1 MTLAMSNER
10 YNYSISLIRRRNN
23 SWVIEPKDATSR
35 LFATEFSGK
44 KVGDGYLVSKIE
56 GELSYC
62 IFLSGGVCH
71 SDVYGWI
78 ITMNGWQILELDTYL
93 QLAQEVWNELA
104 QTEIKEHEIRQLLYD
119 MAENKELIP
128 QCVPAQMSRNVVEN
142 THTHLFTPT
151 IKPPE
156 PILKKLKKWQPE
168 VVKVAIAL
176 VGIFILYLGGSAL
189 FNRSGDKDHIYN
201 DSSYA
206 PSSEEDSD
214 EDGAEYSNNSGDED
228 YDNGDDGYDSGDNDY
243 DNGDDSYDSGDD
255 DYDNGDDGYD
265 SGDEGYA
272 EAAEAW
278 Y

>member
-1 MTLAMSNER
+1 MSHTTLAMSNER

-35 LFATEFSGK
+35 LFATELSGK
-44 KVGDGYLVSKIE
+44 KVGDGYLASKIE

-62 IFLSGGVCH
+62 IFLSGVVCH

-104 QTEIKEHEIRQLLYD
+104 QTEIKERDIRQLLYD

-128 QCVPAQMSRNVVEN
+128 QCVPVQMSRNVVEN
-142 THTHLFTPT
+142 THIHPFTPT

-176 VGIFILYLGGSAL
+176 VGILFFIQEVVLYLIDQGIRIIFTMIAL
-189 FNRSGDKDHIYN
+189 MLHLQKKIVMRMGQSI
-201 DSSYA
+201 
-206 PSSEEDSD
+206 
-214 EDGAEYSNNSGDED
+214 
-228 YDNGDDGYDSGDNDY
+228 
-243 DNGDDSYDSGDD
+243 
-255 DYDNGDDGYD
+255 
-265 SGDEGYA
+265 
-272 EAAEAW
+272 
-278 Y
+278 

>member
-1 MTLAMSNER
+1 MSNER

-35 LFATEFSGK
+35 LFATELPGK
-44 KVGDGYLVSKIE
+44 KLGDGYLASKIE

-104 QTEIKEHEIRQLLYD
+104 QTEVKERDIRQLLYD

-128 QCVPAQMSRNVVEN
+128 QCVPVQMSRNVVEN
-142 THTHLFTPT
+142 THIHPFTPT

-176 VGIFILYLGGSAL
+176 VGIFVLYSGGRAL
-189 FNRSGDKDHIYN
+189 FNRSRDKDHIYN

-214 EDGAEYSNNSGDED
+214 EGGAEYL
-228 YDNGDDGYDSGDNDY
+228 DN
-243 DNGDDSYDSGDD
+243 SGDD

-265 SGDEGYA
+265 SGDDDYDSGDDDYDNGDDDYDSGDDGYDNGDEGYA